1 MILVVRGRREAWI
14 KPGPA
19 VRDEQVV
26 LGSSISTIPLSDVDV
41 AAILRF
47 LELLEKWEREGFSD
61 DNRNQG

>member
-61 DNRNQG
+61 DYRNQR